1 MMRAY
6 PLLIVPVLL
15 VAGCSIVDNYGAE
28 VFIENVGTAP
38 LTGVDVV
45 VTGATYSLKPIPPG
59 ETRSVKV
66 YPKGESSLSL
76 VLTDEAG
83 QSTQLDVNVYFES
96 GYRGRLDLKVTQSE
110 LVEFNHEPLSY

>member
-6 PLLIVPVLL
+6 PLMIVPVLL
-15 VAGCSIVDNYGAE
+15 VAGCSVVDNYGAE
-28 VFIENVGTAP
+28 VFIENVGTVP
-38 LTGVDVV
+38 LTAVEVV
-45 VTGATYSLKPIPPG
+45 VTGAAYTIETIPPG

-66 YPKGESSLSL
+66 YPNGESSLSL
-76 VLTDEAG
+76 ALTDEAG

-110 LVEFNHEPLSY
+110 LVEFNHEPLSH